1 MVFLNDCRFLKD
13 FFISMIDFSWSLT
26 LLSFAASFYTSWL
39 GFAVLWYILVYAHGE
54 SSAAYSNPFCN
65 QSIWHILVS
74 PMVRVLPQI

>member
-1 MVFLNDCRFLKD
+1 MVLLNDCRFLKD

-54 SSAAYSNPFCN
+54 SSAANLNP
-65 QSIWHILVS
+65 L
-74 PMVRVLPQI
+74 

>member
-1 MVFLNDCRFLKD
+1 VFVYLFYLNDYRFLKD

-54 SSAAYSNPFCN
+54 NSAAYSNP
-65 QSIWHILVS
+65 L
-74 PMVRVLPQI
+74 